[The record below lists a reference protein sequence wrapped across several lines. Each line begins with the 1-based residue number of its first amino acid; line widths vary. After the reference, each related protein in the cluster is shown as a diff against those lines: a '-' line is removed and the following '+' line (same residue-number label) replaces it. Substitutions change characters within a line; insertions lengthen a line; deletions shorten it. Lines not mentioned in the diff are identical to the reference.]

1 MLKII
6 KGRWTIPDGIFR
18 PPNTAMY
25 SGSIKSS
32 LLVPMLKPEPTMRPS
47 ASKLLQ
53 TKLMQH
59 FIRRAVAIDEGS
71 PSSLTASLKKHL
83 RIDSDTDSD
92 RSDRLAPDGPQRS
105 RRKQSTNLIASS
117 SSSSSSHI
125 ADARRVD
132 AINRISER
140 RNRSK
145 KEEQALGR
153 ARKLHSKVSNASARV
168 GMQKRN
174 DAFFAKCQQQDGIVM
189 KAVEKE
195 VDLESQN
202 SDRIGVEAPCEA
214 PASSSDAFC
223 EIYVDGLGK
232 LDVAQQEEHV
242 DERVNMNQECMKS
255 RAIEAVGHKL
265 YVRIRR
271 YLLSVINDT
280 NDYAGDQSDVVQSTL
295 LGLLGEENMHIGWM
309 IYRTLV

>member
-6 KGRWTIPDGIFR
+6 KGRWTIPEGIFR

-47 ASKLLQ
+47 ASMLLQ

-59 FIRRAVAIDEGS
+59 FIHRAVTTDEC

-105 RRKQSTNLIASS
+105 RRKQSTNLHASS
-117 SSSSSSHI
+117 SSSSSSHS
-125 ADARRVD
+125 ADAPRVD

-174 DAFFAKCQQQDGIVM
+174 DAFFAKCQQQDGIV
-189 KAVEKE
+189 EKE

-214 PASSSDAFC
+214 PASSSDPFC

-232 LDVAQQEEHV
+232 LDVTQQEEHV
-242 DERVNMNQECMKS
+242 DERAKMNMMNQEVMKS

-280 NDYAGDQSDVVQSTL
+280 NDYAGDKSDVVQSTL

-309 IYRTLV
+309 IYRTLL